1 MRRLMEFSMR
11 VQYLRAVYHR
21 AMGETILFRLTFT
34 DAPEFTVAEDLQAGV
49 VTISSPHFEGVLTLR
64 TGRDYADDIAT
75 IREWIEQHVDIS
87 RLTLRKRTTTAGTY
101 WRTHPKR
108 R

>member
-1 MRRLMEFSMR
+1 MR

-34 DAPEFTVAEDLQAGV
+34 DAPEFTVTEDLEAGV
-49 VTISSPHFEGVLTLR
+49 VTVRVDGSDAPLTLR
-64 TGRDYADDIAT
+64 AGHDYADDIAT
-75 IREWIEQHVDIS
+75 IREWIEQHIDIA
-87 RLTLRKRTTTAGTY
+87 RLTLRKRTTTAGAH
-101 WRTHPKR
+101 WRTHPSR